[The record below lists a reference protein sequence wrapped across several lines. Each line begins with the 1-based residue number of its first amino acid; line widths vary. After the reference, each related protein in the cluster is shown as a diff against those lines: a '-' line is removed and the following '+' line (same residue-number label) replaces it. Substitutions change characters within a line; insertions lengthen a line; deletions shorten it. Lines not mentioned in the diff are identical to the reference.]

1 MMFYSFI
8 HCIASSWKLW
18 NVLHDALLLNTLY
31 CRLLETLECITW
43 CFTPLY
49 IVLPV
54 VGNFGMYCMMIY
66 SLIHCIAGCWKL
78 WNVLHDVL
86 LLYTLYCRL
95 LETLECITW
104 CFTPLYIVLPV
115 VGNFGMYYMMFY
127 SFIHC
132 IASSWKLWNVLHD
145 VLLLYTLFC
154 RLLETLECVT
164 HALD

>member
-1 MMFYSFI
+1 MVQGSRAPSRRHSVWTQSRRLGDWLRLRRIGQGKTSWLARSRVRIPARVYMM
-8 HCIASSWKLW
+8 L
-18 NVLHDALLLNTLY
+18 
-31 CRLLETLECITW
+31 
-43 CFTPLY
+43 
-49 IVLPV
+49 
-54 VGNFGMYCMMIY
+54 Y